1 MIDRNKYSTNI
12 VMQKRYAIKTSELT
26 MELVPV
32 SKVHQ
37 ASLKRQ
43 YGCKGQWY
51 ALPYTV
57 KYSLDENRKETREIF
72 ENIINELDIPEFFPN
87 FKVVQVKMAE
97 CRL

>member
-1 MIDRNKYSTNI
+1 
-12 VMQKRYAIKTSELT
+12 MQKRYAITTSELT

-32 SKVHQ
+32 SKEHQ
-37 ASLKRQ
+37 KKLAKT
-43 YGCKGQWY
+43 YGGGQWY

-57 KYSLDENRKETREIF
+57 KYSLDENRNETREIF
-72 ENIINELDIPEFFPN
+72 ENVINELDIPEFFPN